1 MFHWVICRPLKYWN
15 FQSKPKVEQIIAIIT
30 TRSVSCLFCFE
41 FFLLLWVF
49 SFILLRVFDFV
60 VIFLLLLSV
69 FAFVVSFLF
78 RCEFSILFSCELFML
93 LWLFLSLCTQ
103 YIFSRPWYH
112 DRYIQHY
119 SIASRY
125 CKIWWQEFKIWKSP
139 PQKTKS
145 VTNLDEFNFMNLKL
159 NLWI

>member
-69 FAFVVSFLF
+69 FAFVVSFQFYFLASYLCCCDF
-78 RCEFSILFSCELFML
+78 FYRYVHSIYLVGHGTMIDIFNTTLMRVDIVRYGDKSLRYGNHHLKKRNQL
-93 LWLFLSLCTQ
+93 LTL
-103 YIFSRPWYH
+103 
-112 DRYIQHY
+112 
-119 SIASRY
+119 
-125 CKIWWQEFKIWKSP
+125 
-139 PQKTKS
+139 
-145 VTNLDEFNFMNLKL
+145 MNLT
-159 NLWI
+159 LWI

>member
-1 MFHWVICRPLKYWN
+1 MFHWVIYRPLKYWN
-15 FQSKPKVEQIIAIIT
+15 FQSKPKVEQIIAILT

-41 FFLLLWVF
+41 FFLLLRVF
-49 SFILLRVFDFV
+49 SFILLRVFYFV
-60 VIFLLLLSV
+60 VTFLLLLSV

-78 RCEFSILFSCELFML
+78 RCEFSILFFSCELFML
-93 LWLFLSLCTQ
+93 LWLFLSLCAQ

-112 DRYIQHY
+112 DRYI
-119 SIASRY
+119 
-125 CKIWWQEFKIWKSP
+125 KIWKSP

-145 VTNLDEFNFMNLKL
+145 VTKLDEFNFMNLKL

>member
-15 FQSKPKVEQIIAIIT
+15 FQSKPKVEQIIAILT
-30 TRSVSCLFCFE
+30 TRSVSCLFCVE
-41 FFLLLWVF
+41 FFLLLRVF
-49 SFILLRVFDFV
+49 SFILLRVFYFV
-60 VIFLLLLSV
+60 VTFLLLLSV

-78 RCEFSILFSCELFML
+78 RCGFSILFSCELFML
-93 LWLFLSLCTQ
+93 LRLFLSLCAQ

-112 DRYIQHY
+112 DRYI
-119 SIASRY
+119 
-125 CKIWWQEFKIWKSP
+125 KIWKSP